1 MIGRILI
8 IIVLLFGLILMIGIC
23 YNFIKSTR
31 LYNKRKMKLDQWS
44 KFHTQLTEWAKE
56 IVDVDVRVNF
66 INECV
71 SKLSSNRQNLILG
84 GSDRFDKDML
94 DDWDI
99 DESKKNICDKW
110 GKHIPSLLQEIRDNK
125 LKQIL

>member
-1 MIGRILI
+1 MIKIVTILTGLAI
-8 IIVLLFGLILMIGIC
+8 LTFALFLTW
-23 YNFIKSTR
+23 NFIKDLR

-44 KFHTQLTEWAKE
+44 QFHTQLTEWGKE
-56 IVDVDVRVNF
+56 IVDVDVRVEF

-71 SKLSSNRQNLILG
+71 SKLILG
-84 GSDRFDKDML
+84 DSDRFDKDML

-99 DESKKNICDKW
+99 EESKKNICDKW